1 VTYVVGFS
9 PHKDDHGAIALAC
22 QLARSDQDD
31 VHVVAV
37 VPQGWPTA
45 VAGDT
50 DREFEAWAAE
60 QGRAAVA
67 DATALLA
74 EHPDVGS
81 TTSWVAGRSVPQAL
95 LDRAAQQDAG
105 LIVVGSGDD
114 GALGRIALTSKVDRL
129 LHSSP
134 LPLAIAPRGYQAAP
148 DARVTRVT
156 VGFRGDDATW
166 ALLDRVV
173 EILRRVDA
181 SVRLVTFAVRA
192 PTMYP
197 ARVSR
202 AEDPV
207 HEQWRRQAEQGLAEA
222 VEHLTSLSLDR
233 HQIEA
238 HVAAGRSWAEAM
250 EAIDWREG
258 DILVVGSSST
268 HRLAQVFLG
277 SSAAKIV
284 RLSPVPV
291 IVVPADR

>member
-1 VTYVVGFS
+1 MTTPGYGDL
-9 PHKDDHGAIALAC
+9 PALAV
-22 QLARSDQDD
+22 LVPLRS
-31 VHVVAV
+31 
-37 VPQGWPTA
+37 PN
-45 VAGDT
+45 
-50 DREFEAWAAE
+50 
-60 QGRAAVA
+60 
-67 DATALLA
+67 
-74 EHPDVGS
+74 
-81 TTSWVAGRSVPQAL
+81 
-95 LDRAAQQDAG
+95 
-105 LIVVGSGDD
+105 GDD

-148 DARVTRVT
+148 EARVTRVT

-173 EILRRVDA
+173 EILRRIDT

-207 HEQWRRQAEQGLAEA
+207 HQQWRRQAAQGLAEA
-222 VEHLTSLSLDR
+222 VEHLTSMSLDR
-233 HQIEA
+233 YQIEA

-250 EAIDWREG
+250 EAVAWGEG
-258 DILVVGSSST
+258 DVLVVGSSST

-277 SSAAKIV
+277 SSATKIV
-284 RLSPVPV
+284 RVSPVPV
-291 IVVPADR
+291 IVVPAAR

>member
-1 VTYVVGFS
+1 MTYVVGFS

-22 QLARSDQDD
+22 QLARSDLDD
-31 VHVVAV
+31 VHAVAV

-50 DREFEAWAAE
+50 DRDFESWAAE

-67 DATALLA
+67 DAAGLLA
-74 EHPDVGS
+74 EHPDVSS

-95 LDRAAQQDAG
+95 LDRAHQQGAG

-114 GALGRIALTSKVDRL
+114 GAIGRISLTSKVDRL

-134 LPLAIAPRGYQAAP
+134 LPLAIAPRGYQAGP

-166 ALLDRVV
+166 VLLDRVA
-173 EILRRVDA
+173 EILQRVDA
-181 SVRLVTFAVRA
+181 SIRLVTFAVRA
-192 PTMYP
+192 PSMYP
-197 ARVSR
+197 PRIAR
-202 AEDPV
+202 AEDQV
-207 HEQWRRQAEQGLAEA
+207 HEQWQRQAERGLAEA
-222 VEHLTSLSLDR
+222 AEHLTSLGFARDR
-233 HQIEA
+233 IDTE
-238 HVAAGRSWAEAM
+238 VAGGRSWAAAM
-250 EAIDWREG
+250 EAVEWQDG
-258 DILVVGSSST
+258 DVLVVGSSST

-291 IVVPADR
+291 IVVPAVR

>member
-1 VTYVVGFS
+1 MTYVVGFS

-22 QLARSDQDD
+22 QLARSDFDE
-31 VHVVAV
+31 VHAVAV

-67 DATALLA
+67 DAAALLA

-95 LDRAAQQDAG
+95 LDRAEQQGAN

-114 GALGRIALTSKVDRL
+114 GPLGRISLTSKVDRL

-134 LPLAIAPRGYQAAP
+134 MPVAIAPRGYQAAP

-166 ALLDRVV
+166 ALLDRVA

-181 SVRLVTFAVRA
+181 SVRLVTVAVRS

-207 HEQWRRQAEQGLAEA
+207 HEQWRRQAEQGLGDA
-222 VEHLTSLSLDR
+222 VEHLRSMSLDR
-233 HQIEA
+233 SQIQA

-250 EAIDWREG
+250 GAVEWQDG
-258 DILVVGSSST
+258 DVLVVGSSST

-277 SSAAKIV
+277 SSATKIV
-284 RLSPVPV
+284 RLAPVPV
-291 IVVPADR
+291 IVVPAAR